1 MMMVF
6 AAMAQL
12 ECDMIMIRQVE
23 GIQIAKAEGKYKG
36 RKRIKLDEKLFF
48 SIFHM
53 KRGQDISPI
62 HMPKVWN
69 FAQHIKR
76 RVREVVKQTNNIHN

>member
-23 GIQIAKAEGKYKG
+23 GIQIAKAEGTYKG

-48 SIFHM
+48 QYFIWKEGKTYPQYICQKF
-53 KRGQDISPI
+53 GIS
-62 HMPKVWN
+62 HSTLSDGYG
-69 FAQHIKR
+69 R
-76 RVREVVKQTNNIHN
+76 L

>member
-36 RKRIKLDEKLFF
+36 RKRIKLQYFIWKEGKTYPQYICQKF
-48 SIFHM
+48 
-53 KRGQDISPI
+53 GIS
-62 HMPKVWN
+62 HSTLSDGYG
-69 FAQHIKR
+69 R
-76 RVREVVKQTNNIHN
+76 L